1 MGKVPA
7 ITSPGSF
14 DRCVTKATGQADES
28 AWNKVK
34 SLDNVQVLVKPVRF
48 RIQAI
53 YLERGSELG
62 TLAVPSRHAVD
73 AVFSPIS
80 TQGAGDISATGR
92 RPDCCKRRYCSFGVS
107 DMSLMVAVA
116 NHQLTRAGW
125 QSGASGISPK
135 EEPEH
140 SPDSKRG
147 IGDGSL
153 LR

>member
-53 YLERGSELG
+53 YLEGALSLERSPCHLG
-62 TLAVPSRHAVD
+62 MQ
-73 AVFSPIS
+73 S
-80 TQGAGDISATGR
+80 TR
-92 RPDCCKRRYCSFGVS
+92 FFP
-107 DMSLMVAVA
+107 
-116 NHQLTRAGW
+116 
-125 QSGASGISPK
+125 P
-135 EEPEH
+135 
-140 SPDSKRG
+140 
-147 IGDGSL
+147 SL
-153 LR
+153 LRVPAIFPRQVADPTVVRGGIAALGFPTCP